1 MSAVFLGVPANIRL
15 LVLAVALV
23 EVGVLVRLSAP
34 PPPNLDLGRVFFW
47 TAITFFAAAFPVRLP
62 GGVHATTTTA
72 PVLAAVFDTVLPN
85 PFAVAL
91 VGLIGSLELRDLRR
105 ELPWWGTVYN
115 RSNYSLAAV
124 AAWLMFDA
132 TKGAVRAGDPLGTL
146 AQIVLVGGA
155 FAVVNFSLA
164 LALASRRTGT
174 PLARVW
180 AASGR
185 NVVTGLGAQVPL
197 GWLMAEIA
205 INVGQWAALLFMVP
219 LLLARYSFSKYTEV
233 RELFFGSVS
242 ALSQAIDA
250 KDGFTR
256 GHADRVSR
264 IAGAMAREL
273 GLPEAS
279 IEQIELA
286 GLLHDIGKIGVE
298 DRILMKPARLDPDEV
313 ELMQRHPVYGAAIL
327 EPSAA
332 LRPLVPLVLAHH
344 ENFDGSGYPEG
355 LKGDAIPIGARI
367 IIVADAYEAMTSD
380 RIYRKAIG
388 HDRAMEQLEKYKG
401 VQFDPGV
408 VRALTALL
416 TKRGPAAFEASQL
429 PPITYETLAELRGRL
444 ARERVNRESAG

>member
-1 MSAVFLGVPANIRL
+1 MFLGVPASVRW

-23 EVGVLVRLSAP
+23 EVGVLVRLSVP
-34 PPPNLDLGRVFFW
+34 SPPNLDLGRMFFW
-47 TAITFFAAAFPVRLP
+47 ATITVFAAAFPVRLS
-62 GGVHATTTTA
+62 GGVYATTTTA
-72 PVLAAVFDTVLPN
+72 PVLAAVFDTALPS
-85 PFAVAL
+85 PLAVAL
-91 VGLIGSLELRDLRR
+91 VALIGSLELRDLRR

-132 TKGAVRAGDPLGTL
+132 TRGALGAGDPLGTL
-146 AQIVLVGGA
+146 VQIVLVGGA
-155 FAVVNFSLA
+155 FAVVNFGLA

-205 INVGQWAALLFMVP
+205 INVGQWAVLLFMVP
-219 LLLARYSFSKYTEV
+219 LLLARYSFSKYSEV

-264 IAGAMAREL
+264 IAGAMAREM
-273 GLPEAS
+273 GLSEAS

-298 DRILMKPARLDPDEV
+298 DRILMKPAALDPDEI
-313 ELMQRHPVYGAAIL
+313 ERCGAT
-327 EPSAA
+327 PSTVRR
-332 LRPLVPLVLAHH
+332 LSSRRPPC
-344 ENFDGSGYPEG
+344 
-355 LKGDAIPIGARI
+355 AR
-367 IIVADAYEAMTSD
+367 SCHWCS
-380 RIYRKAIG
+380 RITRITTAPDIRKAS
-388 HDRAMEQLEKYKG
+388 RASRSRSG
-401 VQFDPGV
+401 
-408 VRALTALL
+408 
-416 TKRGPAAFEASQL
+416 RGSSSWPTPMRQ
-429 PPITYETLAELRGRL
+429 
-444 ARERVNRESAG
+444 